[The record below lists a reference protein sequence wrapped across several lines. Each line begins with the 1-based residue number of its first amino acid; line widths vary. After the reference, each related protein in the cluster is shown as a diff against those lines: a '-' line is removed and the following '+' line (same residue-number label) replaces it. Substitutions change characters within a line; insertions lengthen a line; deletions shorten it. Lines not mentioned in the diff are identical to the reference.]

1 MTQQDF
7 SLYSPQMDAE
17 LNALEERVRRAAELC
32 RQLRD
37 ENLGLRQQVAR
48 LEDDKRS
55 LAERMDGARDRLE
68 SVLKQLPE

>member
-1 MTQQDF
+1 
-7 SLYSPQMDAE
+7 MDAE

-32 RQLRD
+32 RLLRD
-37 ENLGLRQQVAR
+37 ENLGLRQQVAQ

>member
-1 MTQQDF
+1 
-7 SLYSPQMDAE
+7 MDAE

>member
-7 SLYSPQMDAE
+7 SLYSSVMEAE

-32 RQLRD
+32 RLLRD

-68 SVLKQLPE
+68 SVLKHLPE

>member
-7 SLYSPQMDAE
+7 SLYSSMMDAE

>member
-1 MTQQDF
+1 M
-7 SLYSPQMDAE
+7 MDAE

>member
-1 MTQQDF
+1 
-7 SLYSPQMDAE
+7 MDAE

-32 RQLRD
+32 RLLRD

-55 LAERMDGARDRLE
+55 LSERMDGARDRLE

>member
-1 MTQQDF
+1 
-7 SLYSPQMDAE
+7 MDAE

-32 RQLRD
+32 RLLRD

-48 LEDDKRS
+48 LEDDQRS
-55 LAERMDGARDRLE
+55 LSERMDGARDRLE

>member
-1 MTQQDF
+1 ME
-7 SLYSPQMDAE
+7 AE

-32 RQLRD
+32 RLLRD

-55 LAERMDGARDRLE
+55 LAERMDGARGMQRAATRG
-68 SVLKQLPE
+68 